1 MAKTKTITVVKN
13 HVLTGISYMLPLIV
27 GAGVCMALGQVIGRI
42 MGAEILEV
50 EGSLPWV
57 LVQIGAWGLG
67 LIVPVIC
74 GAIAY
79 SIADKPGIAPG
90 IIIGFIANEI
100 EAGFIGGILGGFVVG
115 YLVLAIIKYVKVPKS
130 MQGLMPIMIIPLLS
144 ITIGGLA
151 MYFVIGTPIAYLQHQ
166 LINFLESMQG
176 GSQFLFGG
184 ILGSMATFDFGG
196 PVNKTMSMFADGLL
210 VEGVYGP
217 EAVKFVGS
225 MIPPFGITLSYFL
238 TKNKYTK
245 AEKESLKAAFPM
257 GIAMITEGVIPI
269 AARDLVKVVGSCV
282 LGSFIAGGLIMSW
295 GVEAPVPHGGMF
307 VVPIFTRPWLFLL
320 ALVIGSVICGVTLSI
335 WKKPVTEEDEAFNE
349 LDDANVKDDE
359 IIFSMEG

>member
-1 MAKTKTITVVKN
+1 MAKTKKLTVVKN

-27 GAGVCMALGQVIGRI
+27 GAGVCMALGQVIGRLI
-42 MGAEILEV
+42 GVETLDTEGA
-50 EGSLPWV
+50 LPWV

-67 LIVPVIC
+67 LIVPIIC

-90 IIIGFIANEI
+90 VIIGLIANEI

-115 YLVLAIIKYVKVPKS
+115 YLVLGIIKYIKVPKS

-144 ITIGGLA
+144 ITFGGLA
-151 MYFVIGTPIAYLQHQ
+151 MYYVIGAPIAFLQNS

-238 TKNKYTK
+238 TKHKYTK

-282 LGSFIAGGLIMSW
+282 LGSFVAGGLIMTW

-307 VVPIFTRPWLFLL
+307 VVPLFTHPWLFVL
-320 ALVIGSVICGVTLSI
+320 ALIIGSVICGVVLSI

-349 LDDANVKDDE
+349 LDDANLDDDE
-359 IIFSMEG
+359 IVFSMEG

>member
-1 MAKTKTITVVKN
+1 MAKSKNFTVIKN
-13 HVLTGISYMLPLIV
+13 HILTGISYMLPLIV
-27 GAGVCMALGQVIGRI
+27 GAGVCMALGQVIGRLI
-42 MGAEILEV
+42 GAETLEI

-67 LIVPVIC
+67 LIVPVIAA
-74 GAIAY
+74 AIAY

-90 IIIGFIANEI
+90 VIIGFIANQI
-100 EAGFIGGILGGFVVG
+100 EAGFIGGILGGFLVG
-115 YLVLAIIKYVKVPKS
+115 YLVRAIMKYIKVPKS
-130 MQGLMPIMIIPLLS
+130 LQGLMPVMIIPLLS
-144 ITIGGLA
+144 ITISGLI
-151 MYFVIGTPIAYLQHQ
+151 MYFVIGGPIAYLQNS
-166 LINFLESMQG
+166 LIGFLESMQG

-225 MIPPFGITLSYFL
+225 IIPPFGITISYFL

-245 AEKESLKAAFPM
+245 SEKESLKAAFPM

-269 AARDLVKVVGSCV
+269 AARDLIKVVGSCV
-282 LGSFIAGGLIMSW
+282 LGSFVAGGLIMTW
-295 GVEAPVPHGGMF
+295 GVEAPVPHGGLF
-307 VVPIFTRPWLFLL
+307 VVPLFTNPWLFMA
-320 ALVIGSVICGVTLSI
+320 ALGIGSVITGVTLSL
-335 WKKPVTEEDEAFNE
+335 WKKQVTEEDEAFDEMESNSVD
-349 LDDANVKDDE
+349 DDAIV
-359 IIFSMEG
+359 FTVEG